1 MQAVVTA
8 EAVRRAIQQLEQEGT
23 NPSARA
29 ILGLTGGSQATV
41 LRLMK
46 EIRESEAAGVYKGEI
61 PAALLDAVRAAMGSV
76 HQEAQGAA
84 EARVAEAEAR
94 ETAAVE
100 ALAGAEAQIE
110 VATLEVASLKERVT
124 ALEAETEKQAAIHA
138 EAAAAA
144 KQRIAGLEVERK
156 QLVEAGEAARTEA
169 AKAMLQLERADRT
182 ASQAEQRVS
191 DLLAQIDDVKQART
205 DAEKQAA
212 VAVATA
218 EAAAE
223 VKAELRSRIVV
234 LERESEAAIKEVER
248 LQRALTEAVQG
259 RGQE

>member
-8 EAVRRAIQQLEQEGT
+8 EAVRRAVQQLENEGT

-46 EIRESEAAGVYKGEI
+46 EIRESEAGGAFKGEI
-61 PAALLDAVRAAMGSV
+61 PAALLDAVRAAMGAV

-84 EARVAEAEAR
+84 EARVAEAESR

-110 VATLEVASLKERVT
+110 
-124 ALEAETEKQAAIHA
+124 
-138 EAAAAA
+138 
-144 KQRIAGLEVERK
+144 
-156 QLVEAGEAARTEA
+156 AGETARTEA

-182 ASQAEQRVS
+182 ASVAEQRVS
-191 DLLAQIDDVKQART
+191 DLLAQIDDVKQA
-205 DAEKQAA
+205 A
-212 VAVATA
+212 VAMAKA
-218 EAAAE
+218 EEAAE
-223 VKAELRSRIVV
+223 VKAELRERIREM
-234 LERESEAAIKEVER
+234 ERAAEAAAKEIER
-248 LQRALTEAVQG
+248 LQRALTEAIQG
-259 RGQE
+259 RE